1 MTILPKVVYR
11 FSIIPI
17 EIPAS
22 IFAEID
28 KLTLKFTWKCKRPEL
43 DNIILKN
50 KIGGFNFVELS
61 NCKTD
66 NKTMVM
72 KMVCCA
78 QKYAI

>member
-17 EIPAS
+17 EIPAA

-28 KLTLKFTWKCKRPEL
+28 KLILKFTWKCKRPEL

-50 KIGGFNFVELS
+50 KGGGFKFS
-61 NCKTD
+61 NRKTD

-78 QKYAI
+78 QKYGI

>member
-28 KLTLKFTWKCKRPEL
+28 KLTLKFTWKCIGPITGK
-43 DNIILKN
+43 IILEKN
-50 KIGGFNFVELS
+50 TGRNY
-61 NCKTD
+61 T
-66 NKTMVM
+66 T
-72 KMVCCA
+72 
-78 QKYAI
+78 

>member
-17 EIPAS
+17 EIPAA

-28 KLTLKFTWKCKRPEL
+28 KLILKFTWKCKRPEL
-43 DNIILKN
+43 DKIILKN
-50 KIGGFNFVELS
+50 KGGGFKFS
-61 NCKTD
+61 DCKTD

-78 QKYAI
+78 QKYGI